1 MNVLLHLLI
10 KLWGRFN
17 MSIGRSRKNKGRRKG
32 VREANG
38 FSLKYSMAPR
48 KPLTSAEVKKI
59 YEDIEKEKNTD
70 IKF

>member
-1 MNVLLHLLI
+1 
-10 KLWGRFN
+10 

-32 VREANG
+32 VKEANG

-48 KPLTSAEVKKI
+48 KPLTTAEVKKI
-59 YEDIEKEKNTD
+59 YEEIEKEKNTD